1 MQKIIVFTLLIYFT
15 PFTGFAAD
23 NDLQKLAKEFFA
35 WRAITQPATSD
46 DINRVERPDGWTP
59 NYSKTAI
66 EISMQKYN
74 NYKTK
79 LFDIPQ
85 LNWTRSDSIDFLLM
99 RSAIER
105 INWEINILKLPYKN
119 PDFYVQQT
127 LGILYELLIIN
138 SPMTDIRAKNI
149 ITRLNSFQRTIKD
162 AKINLTEPVNVFA
175 DIALQ
180 NLDDPRKRLLECSK
194 ALKPLFPKKYLN
206 ELDKAISGSAVA
218 LEDYIR
224 WINEN
229 RDLMTDDF
237 NVGKKN
243 YEYFL
248 KNIAL
253 YPYTPEELIFMGN
266 QAWNRSVAFDHYEQI
281 RNRNVPQQQI
291 FENIDR
297 QNTQQRIDEADIR
310 NFLED
315 NDIVTVPEWLQHYY
329 TIKTPDHI
337 EPFKYMGVV
346 DDLTSETR
354 LDEDA
359 VAYIPDPSPNLS
371 YFRLATAK
379 DPRPIIIHEGIP
391 GHYFQMALSWKNSNP
406 IRRRYIDSG
415 SMEGIAFYVEEL
427 LLQYG
432 LFDDRPHTREIIY
445 SFMRLRALR
454 VDIDV
459 NLALGNYS
467 IEKAGAYLASTIPM
481 DLPTAVD
488 EAGFFAMTPGQAI
501 SYQIGK
507 LQILDFLADAK
518 IKLGDKFD
526 LRHFHDYLFLNGN
539 IPIALQR
546 WEYLGLT
553 DESNS
558 LWPNCK

>member
-1 MQKIIVFTLLIYFT
+1 MQKIIVFAIIIGFT
-15 PFTGFAAD
+15 PFTSIAAD
-23 NDLQKLAKEFFA
+23 DNLQKLAKEFFT

-59 NYSKTAI
+59 NYSKAAI
-66 EISMQKYN
+66 EESIQKYTI
-74 NYKTK
+74 YKSK

-85 LNWTRSDSIDFLLM
+85 VNWTRSDSVDFLLM

-119 PDFYVQQT
+119 PDFYVHQT

-138 SPMTDIRAKNI
+138 SPMTEIRATNI
-149 ITRLNSFQRTIKD
+149 ITRLKSFQRTIND
-162 AKINLTEPVNVFA
+162 AKINLTESVNVFA

-194 ALKPLFPKKYLN
+194 ALKPLFPQKYHN
-206 ELDKAISGSAVA
+206 DLDKAISSSAAA
-218 LEDYIR
+218 LEDYIG

-229 RDLMTDDF
+229 GDIMTDDF
-237 NVGKKN
+237 SVGKKN

-248 KNIAL
+248 KDIAL
-253 YPYTPEELIFMGN
+253 YPYTPEELIIMGN
-266 QAWNRSVAFDHYEQI
+266 QGWNRSVAFDHYEQI
-281 RNRNVPQQQI
+281 RNRNIAQPQI
-291 FENIDR
+291 FENIDE
-297 QNTQQRIDEADIR
+297 QNKQQRIDEADIR
-310 NFLED
+310 NFLE
-315 NDIVTVPEWLQHYY
+315 NYDIVTVPEWLQHYY
-329 TIKTPDHI
+329 TIKTLDHI

-346 DDLTSETR
+346 DDLTSENR

-391 GHYFQMALSWKNSNP
+391 GHYFQMALSWVNTNP

-467 IEKAGAYLASTIPM
+467 I
-481 DLPTAVD
+481 
-488 EAGFFAMTPGQAI
+488 
-501 SYQIGK
+501 
-507 LQILDFLADAK
+507 
-518 IKLGDKFD
+518 
-526 LRHFHDYLFLNGN
+526 
-539 IPIALQR
+539 
-546 WEYLGLT
+546 
-553 DESNS
+553 
-558 LWPNCK
+558 